1 MLNITEQNKQELSN
15 LTIEQKEH
23 ILKESENV
31 DVILYLLKDS
41 IYDKY
46 VYFTLLMIYSK
57 SSYIEIAE
65 LAFDLGKKLFDKHTI
80 IDLCTNKYDLIS
92 DKISNIAFEY
102 ILSYKLFESFR
113 LDEFELM
120 LFVIKGKTDYI
131 KSKSFELGLP
141 FFQCSNFLYICKF
154 DQSNLNFAERSFDLG
169 YKDFTKKDIKEI
181 YQMSKKDS
189 FKKKIEEINILSYE
203 ELNYDDLDS
212 ECLKKYM

>member
-1 MLNITEQNKQELSN
+1 MLNITEQAKQELSN
-15 LTIEQKEH
+15 LTIEQKEK
-23 ILKESENV
+23 ILIESRNV
-31 DVILYLLKDS
+31 DIILYLLKDS

-46 VYFTLLMIYSK
+46 VYFRLLMSR
-57 SSYIEIAE
+57 YIEIVE

-80 IDLCTNKYDLIS
+80 IDLCTNKFELIS
-92 DKISNIAFEY
+92 DKIPNIAFEY
-102 ILSYKLFESFR
+102 IISDKLFESFR

-120 LFVIKGKTDYI
+120 RLTINGKTDYI

-154 DQSNLNFAERSFDLG
+154 DKSNLDFAEISFEFG

-181 YQMSKKDS
+181 YKMSKKDS
-189 FKKKIEEINILSYE
+189 LKKKIEEMNILSYE
-203 ELNYDDLDS
+203 ELNFDYLDS

>member
-1 MLNITEQNKQELSN
+1 MLNITEQVKQELSN
-15 LTIEQKEH
+15 LTIEQKEK
-23 ILKESENV
+23 ILIESRNV
-31 DVILYLLKDS
+31 DIILYLLKDS

-46 VYFTLLMIYSK
+46 VYFRLLMSR
-57 SSYIEIAE
+57 YIEIVE
-65 LAFDLGKKLFDKHTI
+65 LAFDLGKKLFDKNTI
-80 IDLCTNKYDLIS
+80 IDLCTNKFELIS
-92 DKISNIAFEY
+92 DKIPNIAFEY
-102 ILSYKLFESFR
+102 IISDKLFESFR

-120 LFVIKGKTDYI
+120 RLTINGKTDYI

-154 DQSNLNFAERSFDLG
+154 DKSNLDFAEISFELG
-169 YKDFTKKDIKEI
+169 LKYFTKKDIKEI

-189 FKKKIEEINILSYE
+189 LKKKIEEMNILSYE

>member
-1 MLNITEQNKQELSN
+1 MLNITEQAKQELSN
-15 LTIEQKEH
+15 LTIEQKEK
-23 ILKESENV
+23 ILIESRNV
-31 DVILYLLKDS
+31 DIILYLLKDS

-46 VYFTLLMIYSK
+46 VYFRLLMSR
-57 SSYIEIAE
+57 YIEIVE

-80 IDLCTNKYDLIS
+80 IDLCTNKFELIS

-102 ILSYKLFESFR
+102 ILTDKLFESFK

-120 LFVIKGKTDYI
+120 LLTINGKTNYI
-131 KSKSFELGLP
+131 KSVSFELGLR

-169 YKDFTKKDIKEI
+169 YNKHFDKKDIKEI

-189 FKKKIEEINILSYE
+189 LKKKIEEMNILSYE
-203 ELNYDDLDS
+203 ELNYDELDS